1 MFTHVYTNSAV
12 KEIYHIHLLYS
23 KKMTPV
29 GWKHKRYRVYNVFI
43 LRTKEFLETGVYNLH
58 IYIYSLFIYW
68 YLLYL
73 FIYLSVY
80 LFIYL
85 FIYLFSIPELLKVG

>member
-1 MFTHVYTNSAV
+1 MLTHVYTNSAV

-29 GWKHKRYRVYNVFI
+29 GWKHKRYRVYIYNVFI
-43 LRTKEFLETGVYNLH
+43 LRPTEFLETGVYNLH
-58 IYIYSLFIYW
+58 IYIVYLFTGIYFI
-68 YLLYL
+68 YL
-73 FIYLSVY
+73 FIC

-85 FIYLFSIPELLKVG
+85 FIYFFLIPELLKVG